1 MRTYKSWK
9 FDNEGLLPPVLVAEG
24 SYADCYN
31 ALLALGE
38 NLTYNQQADW
48 WEVKPDGGNP
58 TTICVIWWE
67 VKYLTG

>member
-1 MRTYKSWK
+1 MKIYK
-9 FDNEGLLPPVLVAEG
+9 LVKLDAEG
-24 SYADCYN
+24 DAFPAILAEGTYADCYN